1 MQYSIHTSA
10 GLVWPTSIVI
20 VPTRDALHLLE
31 SNVTRD
37 EVKVK
42 LKLVNLTET
51 IATLQLES
59 VAALQCIETVHERM
73 PRFADIEQ

>member
-51 IATLQLES
+51 IATL
-59 VAALQCIETVHERM
+59 
-73 PRFADIEQ
+73 